1 MVPTHVAAV
10 PAPAAWTPR
19 GEQYPE
25 TVKRL
30 DLSIPM
36 SDGLSLEADLILPA
50 DANKV
55 ATTEP
60 LPVVVQITAYNKAAV
75 GYAGGLGGSPPDYL
89 VKRGYAY
96 LMVDV
101 RGTGTSP
108 GTWQVFGAREQQD
121 AAEVM
126 EWAAD
131 QPWSNGSTAM
141 VGPSYMGITQLFA
154 AGRNPR
160 GLKAIFPQVPSAD
173 VYRDITASGGQL
185 DVGFMPLWLGLV
197 TFTSLIPSPGTTD
210 PLSPVAQVLARLT
223 GTGAP
228 SLQLALDALAGGEK
242 AYDGPWYRE
251 RSTLLQAVPHIDVPT
266 FLVGGH
272 YDLFQRGTPMVFQAL
287 QERGV
292 PVKMVLGP
300 WDHLEGSSA
309 AEIGEAGYGS
319 IAELQLRWFDHYVRG
334 VPDPSLDSDIPD
346 FTYYELGSGRW
357 VRRDDYLDEQV
368 ARVFSLSGTAVTA
381 ARAGTLTEG
390 QATTGRSTVLPVAA
404 AGLCSRSSSQWTGGV
419 AGTLPVPNPCDTDN
433 RANDATGVVFETG
446 PLERPLRM
454 LGPLNARLYASSTT
468 GDGLLS
474 VHVSRVDPSGTVE
487 RLTGGWQVISLAAL
501 DTAKSLALPDTADR
515 WTRPANATTPT
526 EIVQPRHPFT
536 PESRRVRAPGEI
548 TPVDV
553 EVFPTGAVVPA
564 GHRLRMS
571 VNAYD
576 LPHLAPTLQQLPTL
590 GSVLTIHSSPSHP
603 SRLVVPTFGRARQVT
618 APPVS
623 PTPGTTP
630 GTMPGT
636 TPGAPLPA
644 TPGTPAGDPDTS
656 ATSVG
661 SAAVPV
667 GGSTAAGILPD
678 TGAPAH
684 LWDLAALGLGLVLA
698 GHTLTRV
705 RRHG

>member
-1 MVPTHVAAV
+1 M
-10 PAPAAWTPR
+10 PAL
-19 GEQYPE
+19 Y
-25 TVKRL
+25 L

-96 LMVDV
+96 LLVDV

-121 AAEVM
+121 AVEVM

-131 QPWSNGSTAM
+131 QPWSSGSTAM

-160 GLKAIFPQVPSAD
+160 GRLPRHHRLRRPARRRLHAAVARAD
-173 VYRDITASGGQL
+173 HVHL
-185 DVGFMPLWLGLV
+185 PHPLAGHHR
-197 TFTSLIPSPGTTD
+197 PAGAGCPG
-210 PLSPVAQVLARLT
+210 PRPPHRHRRPVAAAR
-223 GTGAP
+223 P
-228 SLQLALDALAGGEK
+228 RRAGRGEK

-266 FLVGGH
+266 VLVGGH
-272 YDLFQRGTPMVFQAL
+272 HDLFQRGTPMVFQAL

-292 PVKMVLGP
+292 PVKVVLGP

-319 IAELQLRWFDHYVRG
+319 IAELQLRWFDRYVRG
-334 VPDPSLDSDIPD
+334 VPDPSLDSDIRD

-433 RANDATGVVFETG
+433 RANDATSVVFETG

-474 VHVSRVDPSGTVE
+474 VHMSRVDPSGRVE

-501 DTAKSLALPDTADR
+501 DTAKSLALPETADR
-515 WTRPANATTPT
+515 WTRSARATTPT
-526 EIVQPRHPFT
+526 EIVQPRHAFT

-630 GTMPGT
+630 GT
-636 TPGAPLPA
+636 TPAAPLPA

-656 ATSVG
+656 ASPG
-661 SAAVPV
+661 DGAAVPV